1 VNVLGGSLPRI
12 LRWNGR
18 EELPLIRL
26 GRGFQYCFQIFP
38 GRSGASPYT
47 DKQELIPTGRVSSAP
62 AVRFGNAQK
71 RLPYGPGACN
81 AALLL

>member
-1 VNVLGGSLPRI
+1 VNVLGGSSPRM

-26 GRGFQYCFQIFP
+26 GRGFQIFP